1 MKKKHPLTA
10 LSARQVR
17 VLRRRMPEASAS
29 ARSLHQA
36 RVASR
41 RLREML
47 PVTGVAAGARSGKTR
62 RIVRRLTRALGPVRE
77 IDVALALLDEVAK
90 RHPKVP
96 APAIAAVRERLQQER
111 AQRQK
116 DMIARLERVKLE
128 KLTRRVRELG
138 AAIGDSADDAA
149 WHEALADRLRSRSRR
164 LRQAI
169 AGAGALY
176 SPERLHVVRIAIK
189 KLRYALELARDSGAA
204 PAGPLVRTLKSVQE
218 GLGELNDLQVLIAH
232 VRGATIESTA
242 RSEVAL
248 GLAGLARALEEECRQ
263 LHARFVRARPRLAAV
278 CQQCLDQVAP
288 RVASRRGGLS
298 VALARAPH
306 RRAS

>member
-47 PVTGVAAGARSGKTR
+47 PVTGVAAGARSGTPR

-77 IDVALALLDEVAK
+77 IDVALALLDEVAR

-96 APAIAAVRERLQQER
+96 APAIAAVRERLQRER
-111 AQRQK
+111 AERQTH
-116 DMIARLERVKLE
+116 MIARLERVKLE
-128 KLTRRVRELG
+128 KLTRRVRVLG
-138 AAIGDSADDAA
+138 AAIDDSADDAA
-149 WHEALADRLRSRSRR
+149 WHEALADRVRSRSRR

-176 SPERLHVVRIAIK
+176 SPERLHAVRIAAK

-204 PAGPLVRTLKSVQE
+204 PAGSLVRTLKAVQE
-218 GLGELNDLQVLIAH
+218 LLGDLNDLQILIGH
-232 VRGATIESTA
+232 VRAVESPA
-242 RSEVAL
+242 RSEIAR
-248 GLAGLARALEEECRQ
+248 GLAGLTRALEDECRQ
-263 LHARFVRARPRLAAV
+263 LHARFVRARPRVAGV

-288 RVASRRGGLS
+288 RVASGRGGLS
-298 VALARAPH
+298 MALARTPQ